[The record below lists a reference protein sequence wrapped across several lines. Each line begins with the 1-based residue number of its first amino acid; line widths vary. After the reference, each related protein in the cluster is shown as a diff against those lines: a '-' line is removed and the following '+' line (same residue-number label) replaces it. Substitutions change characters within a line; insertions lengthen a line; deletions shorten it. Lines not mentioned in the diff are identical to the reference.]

1 MKAQQRDV
9 NEPAIIAA
17 LEAAGASVDPL
28 PGGNGRPDLLCGYRQ
43 QNFLLE
49 IKNPD
54 ADSDK
59 RRLNALQKKW
69 HARWNG
75 RAHLVETPEQALL
88 VVGAVKQA
96 RAA

>member
-17 LEAAGASVDPL
+17 LEAVGASVDPL
-28 PGGNGRPDLLCGYRQ
+28 PGGNGRPDLLVGFRQ

-49 IKNPD
+49 IKNPE

-69 HARWNG
+69 HANWQG
-75 RAHLVETPEQALL
+75 RAHLVETVEQALL